1 MRKPRPTPD
10 ARFVFDPASDAAYVH
25 FAGRE
30 NASFDRGAAS
40 MTRANAWWLAESA
53 LLAYWGATET
63 ILRFRGACLEA
74 ELFEKQDTQAYAA

>member
-30 NASFDRGAAS
+30 NANRSFPPVQTIHIARPAI
-40 MTRANAWWLAESA
+40 LA
-53 LLAYWGATET
+53 
-63 ILRFRGACLEA
+63 
-74 ELFEKQDTQAYAA
+74 